1 MYKLPSPKRIIMWA
15 LTYKCNASCE
25 YCYLADYQQPMPDI
39 SYNDYKTIATKIIN
53 SPWKPDA
60 IWLTGGEPTVL
71 PFFAEIVDILTSAG
85 MKVVIN
91 TNSLVKDH
99 NLKNILN
106 AQPSGIIVSV
116 DNNLNEQLESGYN
129 RGIPASK
136 ILERIQFIS
145 NNKSPNTL
153 LGTAVVLS
161 KYTLDTFDDYISKMI
176 ELGVDYVS
184 INPMHGNDSL
194 SLEQYNRFCAKLETY
209 RKNCNILFPSKFY
222 FDLLRET
229 LFSHIDFYAPCP
241 AMQSFYFISPWGY
254 VYPCSNEIWH
264 ATDSYVNMLTS
275 DDWFNKAKE
284 IGRNQQLN
292 LSTTSKCFGER
303 CAGCW
308 KLFFDTI
315 FSGELLYQ

>member
-39 SYNDYKTIATKIIN
+39 SYEDYIAIATRIIN
-53 SPWKPDA
+53 HPWRPDA
-60 IWLTGGEPTVL
+60 VWLTGGEPTVL
-71 PFFAEIVDILTSAG
+71 PFFPEIVDILTSAG

-91 TNSLVKDH
+91 TNSLVQDQ
-99 NLKNILN
+99 NLKKILS
-106 AQPSGIIVSV
+106 AKPSGIIVSV

-136 ILERIQFIS
+136 ILDRIQFIS
-145 NNKSPNTL
+145 KHKSPKTL

-161 KYTLDTFDDYISKMI
+161 KYTLDSFDDYLSKMI

-184 INPMHGNDSL
+184 INPMSGNDSL
-194 SLEQYNRFCAKLETY
+194 SLEQYNRFCAKLESY
-209 RKNCNILFPSKFY
+209 RKNSNILFPSKFY
-222 FDLLRET
+222 FDLLKET
-229 LFSHIDFYAPCP
+229 LYSDDSLCVPCP

-254 VYPCSNEIWH
+254 IYPCSNEIWH
-264 ATDSYVNMLTS
+264 VTDSYVNMLTC
-275 DDWFNKAKE
+275 DDWLSQAQE
-284 IGRNQQLN
+284 ISRNQQLN
-292 LSTTSKCFGER
+292 LSTTSKCYGKR

-315 FSGELLYQ
+315 FSGGLLYT